1 MRSQYWMH
9 DLETN
14 LIGQIWELPY
24 EEQRTKAIEKAIK
37 IAIATNQSWRVYNG
51 NTAISTIYVG
61 GARTSKKLYPI
72 EETEICGVHSD
83 ADKQKALVL
92 CDPES
97 PEWRYLFNQLRHKEM
112 ESKKIA

>member
-1 MRSQYWMH
+1 MRDRFWMM
-9 DLETN
+9 DLGES

-72 EETEICGVHSD
+72 EETEICGVHSN
-83 ADKQKALVL
+83 KGEQQALVL
-92 CDPES
+92 RDPES
-97 PEWRYLFNQLRHKEM
+97 AEWRYLFNQLKNKEM
-112 ESKKIA
+112 ESKKAA